1 MIEVVE
7 ALLRV
12 LSLLL
17 AVVKGVLVPASLSE
31 LTLVQAAVWT
41 PVAAGLVVMARRVLG
56 RIAPARRAA
65 PTKAVRP
72 RPRRARR
79 RRSTERAAVA
89 DARQA
94 VAQAQKPQRP
104 PKAST
109 PEQEQRRQERA
120 AAAEARKQLQQQRL
134 QQRAAAAQARQAE
147 QERSRQVRAA
157 AQEQRE
163 RERAALAAA
172 RVAVAQALKAAKEQR
187 EREQAAAAEARQTTQ
202 EQRRRERAAAAEARA
217 AAAQAR
223 QAEQERRR
231 QARAAAQELRA
242 AAGAQARAARRTTRA
257 FGADPTRVYEFRY
270 RVVSLDELVTSNTDT
285 GAINPA
291 YDSALQPRQR
301 DRAASQR
308 QIDQVAR
315 RLTPEAY
322 LLDFHQLDKGAPI
335 IGSDRLVESGNGRTL
350 ALRRAREQH
359 PERYAAYQTAL
370 RRQLAEVGLSPA
382 DLEGVADPVLVRERV
397 SEVEDRAA
405 FAREANAPPVLQMS
419 TLEQA
424 LVDAQRLSNEA
435 ILRLSVREDQSIDQA
450 LRARSNAG
458 FVRDFMG
465 TLSENEQAVLMRR
478 DGSLSQAGIWRVK
491 AAVFARVFPGE
502 SGRRLAE
509 TFLEALDSTTKNF
522 ENAISAALPELAR
535 AEGRIA
541 AGDRPAGLSLAED
554 FSKALDMLA
563 RLKEQEI
570 EPQVYVEQAIM
581 WERELTPLQ
590 EQILLDFDA
599 IGRRPKAIREFLQG
613 YARVI
618 EELPD
623 LGQVAM
629 FEAEPLTK
637 EQLYDRIT
645 GRAGAERKAA

>member
-17 AVVKGVLVPASLSE
+17 ATVKGVLVPASLSE
-31 LTLVQAAVWT
+31 LTLVQAVVWT
-41 PVAAGLVVMARRVLG
+41 PVAAGLVVMTRRVL
-56 RIAPARRAA
+56 RCIAPARRTAA
-65 PTKAVRP
+65 PPSGRQAARP
-72 RPRRARR
+72 SPRRTRR
-79 RRSTERAAVA
+79 RRSAERAAVA
-89 DARQA
+89 EARQA
-94 VAQAQKPQRP
+94 LAQAQRPQRQ
-104 PKAST
+104 PKAPT
-109 PEQEQRRQERA
+109 PEQEQRRRERA
-120 AAAEARKQLQQQRL
+120 AAAEARKQLQQQR
-134 QQRAAAAQARQAE
+134 QQERKAAAQARQAE
-147 QERSRQVRAA
+147 QEQRRQARAA

-163 RERAALAAA
+163 RERAA
-172 RVAVAQALKAAKEQR
+172 
-187 EREQAAAAEARQTTQ
+187 AAEARQAAQQARAAAQ
-202 EQRRRERAAAAEARA
+202 EQREQERAATAEARA

-223 QAEQERRR
+223 QAEQEQRR
-231 QARAAAQELRA
+231 QSRAAAQEQRA
-242 AAGAQARAARRTTRA
+242 AATAQARAARRTTRA

-291 YDSALQPRQR
+291 YDPALQPRQR

-359 PERYAAYQTAL
+359 PERYAAYQAAL
-370 RRQLAEVGLSPA
+370 RCQLAEVGLTPA

-397 SEVEDRAA
+397 TQVEDRAA

-541 AGDRPAGLSLAED
+541 AGERPAGLSLAED

-570 EPQVYVEQAIM
+570 EPHIYVEQSIM

-590 EQILLDFDA
+590 ERILLDFDA

-613 YARVI
+613 YARAV

-623 LGQVAM
+623 PGQVAM